1 MIKIK
6 ENPNNGNG
14 FDTVHTFEN
23 WKVAFITCAPQY
35 GELKELKRHMLT
47 DEVFVLVDGR
57 ATIYTL
63 EKEKLVQTRME
74 KGKLYV
80 VEKATWH
87 HVQVSSDALLAV
99 VENRDTCKENTERR
113 QFVLGNEKE

>member
-1 MIKIK
+1 MILVKD
-6 ENPNNGNG
+6 NPKNGSG
-14 FDTVHTFEN
+14 FDSIHTFES

-47 DEVFVLVDGR
+47 DEVFVLVDGS

-63 EKEKLVQTRME
+63 EEEKLVQMSME
-74 KGKLYV
+74 RGKLYV

-87 HVQVSSDALLAV
+87 HVQVSDDVLLAV
-99 VENRDTCKENTERR
+99 VENGDTSKENTERR
-113 QFVLGNEKE
+113 QFVLANEKE